1 MEQSGIYLSKRMANL
16 TEQERDA
23 LQAIDCIGNT
33 KSDVVKAI
41 ALMGFIYTL
50 MSIILIKGLYG

>member
-1 MEQSGIYLSKRMANL
+1 MEQSGIYSSKRMANL
-16 TEQERDA
+16 TEEERDA

-50 MSIILIKGLYG
+50 MAILYMRG